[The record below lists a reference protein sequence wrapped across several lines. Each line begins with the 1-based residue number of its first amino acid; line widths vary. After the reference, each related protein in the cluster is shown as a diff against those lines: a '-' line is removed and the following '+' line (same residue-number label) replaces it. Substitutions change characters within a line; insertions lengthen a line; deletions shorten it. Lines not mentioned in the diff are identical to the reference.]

1 MNVRLAAIGQAVLQ
15 ALTARRGRLLVAAA
29 LVSGFTAAAT
39 AAPTQEITLQ
49 LSRSPDPVT
58 KVERIFFRGAI
69 STRAAGEQVTVM
81 YQRCGFNFST
91 AIAGAFT
98 QEGGVWEAAPS
109 MAVASG
115 IFRARWDNRLS
126 SPVRYR
132 APAHVFFSRQR
143 GRMFRVAVTA
153 EAGLGARFVAL
164 QCLAGGRW
172 VHLRRIRLGLD
183 GAYTAE
189 FRVPR
194 RGLTLRIFV
203 PEATAAPCYTAS
215 ASQTVRS

>member
-1 MNVRLAAIGQAVLQ
+1 VNARLVAVRQAVHQ
-15 ALTARRGRLLVAAA
+15 VATARRGRLLVATA

-39 AAPTQEITLQ
+39 AAPMQEITLQ

-69 STRAAGEQVTVM
+69 SSRAAGEQVTVM

-91 AIAGAFT
+91 AIAAAFT
-98 QEGGVWEAAPS
+98 QEGGVWEAAPNA
-109 MAVASG
+109 AVASG
-115 IFRARWDNRLS
+115 TFRARWDNRLS

-143 GRMFRVAVTA
+143 GRKFRVAVTA
-153 EAGLGARFVAL
+153 EARLGGRFVAL
-164 QCLAGGRW
+164 QRLAGGRW
-172 VHLRRIRLGLD
+172 VHVRRIRLGLD

-194 RGLTLRIFV
+194 RGLTLRIYV